1 MLDKFS
7 KTRDYSLDEVEQIQ
21 SIESFLKIFLYEL
34 NIISKIM

>member
-7 KTRDYSLDEVEQIQ
+7 KTRDYSLDKVEQIQ
-21 SIESFLKIFLYEL
+21 SLESFLKIFLHEL